1 MMSSQIENKL
11 VYGYVDQWPIKI
23 LTKFQT
29 NTSNNKEV
37 TVCVCV
43 CRGAGKWGV
52 GGRPS
57 QHSTKNSP
65 AWIGLTL
72 SLKRD
77 GCEVVAVSPFRIF
90 PRAVLAFF
98 PRIAI
103 RSIYQHFVLIP
114 LCLRKKSSKNFAVK
128 KVGGRRDCTTPR
140 PEREGV
146 AAKIKKML

>member
-1 MMSSQIENKL
+1 M
-11 VYGYVDQWPIKI
+11 
-23 LTKFQT
+23 
-29 NTSNNKEV
+29 
-37 TVCVCV
+37 
-43 CRGAGKWGV
+43 

-98 PRIAI
+98 PRVAI
-103 RSIYQHFVLIP
+103 RSIYQHFVQIP
-114 LCLRKKSSKNFAVK
+114 MCLRKKSSKNFAVK
-128 KVGGRRDCTTPR
+128 KVWGRRDCTTPR
-140 PEREGV
+140 PEREGM
-146 AAKIKKML
+146 AAKIKKKML

>member
-1 MMSSQIENKL
+1 M
-11 VYGYVDQWPIKI
+11 
-23 LTKFQT
+23 
-29 NTSNNKEV
+29 
-37 TVCVCV
+37 
-43 CRGAGKWGV
+43 

-98 PRIAI
+98 PRVAI
-103 RSIYQHFVLIP
+103 RSIYQHFVTNILSPPPVLRGKEWQQKFKKNVVIFIFIFLFSFCQNNDYVTEIP
-114 LCLRKKSSKNFAVK
+114 E
-128 KVGGRRDCTTPR
+128 T
-140 PEREGV
+140 
-146 AAKIKKML
+146 